1 MYIWVQ
7 YSVEFPPRAKKE
19 TIWGQLWKERTPGSD
34 VLNDEGGG
42 TNQKERI
49 VRTLSGRVP
58 SVRVQWEKKEEKE
71 KNKAKGMNEVI
82 LHC

>member
-49 VRTLSGRVP
+49 VRTMSGMEGAVGE
-58 SVRVQWEKKEEKE
+58 VK
-71 KNKAKGMNEVI
+71 KNKAKRYE
-82 LHC
+82 

>member
-49 VRTLSGRVP
+49 VRTMSGMEGAVGE
-58 SVRVQWEKKEEKE
+58 VKKKQDQ
-71 KNKAKGMNEVI
+71 KV
-82 LHC
+82 

>member
-1 MYIWVQ
+1 MCTYGCNTPSNFHQ
-7 YSVEFPPRAKKE
+7 EQKKE

-49 VRTLSGRVP
+49 VRNISG
-58 SVRVQWEKKEEKE
+58 RVQWEK
-71 KNKAKGMNEVI
+71 
-82 LHC
+82 